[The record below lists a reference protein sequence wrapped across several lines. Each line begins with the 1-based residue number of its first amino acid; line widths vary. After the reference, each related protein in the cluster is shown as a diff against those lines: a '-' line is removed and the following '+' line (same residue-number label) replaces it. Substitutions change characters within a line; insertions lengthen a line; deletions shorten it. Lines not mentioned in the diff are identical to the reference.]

1 MFKHL
6 AITGSTIVATAA
18 IVLAAGGNAALA
30 EGVPIENAGS
40 GTFQS
45 TSELGTGA
53 MTSYADFVSP
63 GGADQGEH
71 PDSYQFD
78 YYGRVGGGIQVEG
91 GRSYIVTVTL
101 DDAYAEESATGSAVA
116 RGFVSVDL
124 YDCCFA
130 GEADLITGSEA
141 ELPASPGQVQVSM
154 EVLMPDDGS
163 LNVDIQLHSYIS
175 LFVDT
180 TDEAHVRAFAGA
192 SRIDI
197 TTVGEPAPET
207 TTPATTIAPTPT
219 TAPGGGE
226 PTTTVPPVTEPTTT
240 VPTVTVPPTTAPAA
254 TTPPTTNA
262 PIVCVL
268 GICL

>member
-1 MFKHL
+1 
-6 AITGSTIVATAA
+6 
-18 IVLAAGGNAALA
+18 
-30 EGVPIENAGS
+30 
-40 GTFQS
+40 
-45 TSELGTGA
+45 
-53 MTSYADFVSP
+53 
-63 GGADQGEH
+63 
-71 PDSYQFD
+71 
-78 YYGRVGGGIQVEG
+78 
-91 GRSYIVTVTL
+91 
-101 DDAYAEESATGSAVA
+101 
-116 RGFVSVDL
+116 VSVDL

-197 TTVGEPAPET
+197 TPVGEPAPET